1 MTASLK
7 APYFPGRMI
16 RAIGRALALAA
27 VVSACTPHAVLAPL
41 PDDASQRPVVK
52 VFTATNREGFAGT
65 SSATRSEEIRFAR
78 IDVAIPPDRRAG
90 EVRHPMGTPDAATDF
105 LVAEAVQF
113 PDARQFRSALSRELR
128 RLPRAERDVI
138 VYVHGFNNKFADGV
152 LRNAQLTHD
161 FALKGAAVH
170 FSWPSAAN
178 PLGYVYDRGSALY
191 SRDSLE
197 ELLQLVRVPEARR
210 VAIVAHSMGAL
221 LTMETL
227 RQMAIARPGS
237 VAREIDGVLLISPDI
252 DVDVFRSQARRIGEL
267 PGTFAVFLSERDR
280 ALSLSARLTGVQER
294 LGNLRDPARIAE
306 FEVTLIDVSE
316 FSSGIGHFSAA
327 SSPPL
332 ISILS
337 AAAEVDNAFATDVSG
352 RSGLLP
358 GSVITVQN
366 VTEFVLTAGGVAA
379 P

>member
-1 MTASLK
+1 MAN
-7 APYFPGRMI
+7 
-16 RAIGRALALAA
+16 AISRTLAFVA
-27 VVSACTPHAVLAPL
+27 VLSACTPHAVLAPL
-41 PDDASQRPVVK
+41 PADASERHEVK
-52 VFTATNREGFAGT
+52 VFTATNRKGFGGAAG
-65 SSATRSEEIRFAR
+65 ATRSDEIRFTR

-90 EVRHPMGTPDAATDF
+90 EIRHPIGTPDADTDF

-113 PDARQFRSALSRELR
+113 PNAQQFRAALSRELR
-128 RLPRAERDVI
+128 RLPRDEREVI

-152 LRNAQLTHD
+152 LRNAQLKHD
-161 FALKGAAVH
+161 FDLNGTAVH

-178 PLGYVYDRGSALY
+178 PLGYAYDRGSALY
-191 SRDSLE
+191 SRDALE
-197 ELLQLVRVPEARR
+197 QLLQLVRVPEARR
-210 VAIVAHSMGAL
+210 VAVVAHSMGAL

-237 VAREIDGVLLISPDI
+237 VVREINGVLLISPDI

-267 PGTFAVFLSERDR
+267 PDTFAVFLSERDR
-280 ALSLSARLTGVQER
+280 ALSLSARLTGSHER
-294 LGNLRDPARIAE
+294 LGNLQDPARIAE
-306 FEVTLIDVSE
+306 FEVTLVDVSE

-327 SSPPL
+327 SSAPL

-366 VTEFVLTAGGVAA
+366 VTEFVLTAGGTTG